1 MSSFIVADSDL
12 DVITYVVEAGG
23 ILTRVIESGSGS
35 NVIICL
41 HGAGSRADRF
51 RRNLPVLARLGY
63 RVLALDFPGH
73 GFASKG
79 VDFEYTTP
87 SFARVLS
94 DFVAKLDVGPVT
106 LMGTSL
112 GAHVAAWY
120 ACEEPSQ
127 VSAAVLIG
135 AVGLV
140 APRGGPVDSSGRVQ
154 DTSLEGIRA
163 KLKFLVFDPDLV
175 TESWVQEE
183 RNINLSPGAPE
194 ALGQVS
200 QYLAEGINEHVVGER
215 YAALGVPTILVWG
228 KQDRWVSPEVGYDL
242 LTLLPDSPLVLLDR
256 AGHAPYM
263 ERSRAFNAV
272 VGQFLVDPKGI
283 GSGVHEY

>member
-1 MSSFIVADSDL
+1 MALRRRTNQRRAHPEKYRS
-12 DVITYVVEAGG
+12 T
-23 ILTRVIESGSGS
+23 
-35 NVIICL
+35 
-41 HGAGSRADRF
+41 SRAPHPTSPRSPKAPLRTKAWCTRN
-51 RRNLPVLARLGY
+51 RRPWKQSRDLESPERGRDSPVGPRLGY

-106 LMGTSL
+106 LIGTSL
-112 GAHVAAWY
+112 GAHVADWY

-140 APRGGPVDSSGRVQ
+140 APQGGPVDSSGRVQ

-175 TESWVQEE
+175 SESWVEEE

-228 KQDRWVSPEVGYDL
+228 KQDRWVSPEVGHDL
-242 LTLLPDSPLVLLDR
+242 LTLLPESPLVLL
-256 AGHAPYM
+256 
-263 ERSRAFNAV
+263 
-272 VGQFLVDPKGI
+272 
-283 GSGVHEY
+283 